1 MKINTFFFLH
11 FLQLKLIHIAQLLSN
26 RDKHA
31 KISKQ
36 KQFNFAREVEIH
48 INQEENINSRNK

>member
-1 MKINTFFFLH
+1 MKINTFFFH

-36 KQFNFAREVEIH
+36 KQFNFAREVEIALLTGK
-48 INQEENINSRNK
+48 NLML